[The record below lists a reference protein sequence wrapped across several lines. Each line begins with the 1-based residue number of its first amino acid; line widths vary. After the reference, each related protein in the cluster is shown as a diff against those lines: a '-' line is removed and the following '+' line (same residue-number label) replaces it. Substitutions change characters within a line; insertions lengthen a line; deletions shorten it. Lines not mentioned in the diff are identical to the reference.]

1 MKNLGLAALI
11 ITSLCAESF
20 AQSTFEVTGT
30 PLPATLLKQN
40 YGKTPKGTAAYDLN
54 ICNSS
59 HVRQS
64 VVSSE
69 IYQALS
75 RSDAMLQPIGRQVIL
90 ASILRTQ
97 NWSTPRILSLALN
110 AATGVLMLLT
120 SPKGSGQLVAAIALG
135 SLSTQQVTTGL
146 TGNATADQLEK
157 FEAQVLEPALVLDAG
172 SCVERTVF
180 TALDSKVKRPAGLS
194 FHVR

>member
-1 MKNLGLAALI
+1 MKNVVLAVVSIVSVSTAG
-11 ITSLCAESF
+11 F

-30 PLPATLLKQN
+30 LIPAALLKQN
-40 YGKTPKGTAAYDLN
+40 YGKTPKGIAAYDLN

-59 HVRQS
+59 HATQS

-75 RSDAMLQPIGRQVIL
+75 RSDETLQPIGRQIVL
-90 ASILRTQ
+90 ASILGTQ
-97 NWSTPRILSLALN
+97 NWTTLRILNIALN
-110 AATGVLMLLT
+110 AATGVLMVLT
-120 SPKGSGQLVAAIALG
+120 SSKGSGQLLAAIALG
-135 SLSTQQVTTGL
+135 SVSTQQLTTGL
-146 TGNATADQLEK
+146 KGSTTADQLEK
-157 FEAQVLEPALVLDAG
+157 FDAQVLEPALVLDAG

-180 TALDSKVKRPAGLS
+180 TALDSKVKKPEGLS

>member
-1 MKNLGLAALI
+1 MKHVGLAALI
-11 ITSLCAESF
+11 LTSLCSGSF
-20 AQSTFEVTGT
+20 GQSTFEVTGT

-40 YGKTPKGTAAYDLN
+40 DGKTPKGITAYDLN

-59 HVRQS
+59 GLRQS

-75 RSDAMLQPIGRQVIL
+75 RSDAALQPTGRHVVL

-97 NWSTPRILSLALN
+97 NWSALRLVNIALN
-110 AATGVLMLLT
+110 AVTGALMVLAP
-120 SPKGSGQLVAAIALG
+120 PKGSGQLLAAIALG
-135 SLSTQQVTTGL
+135 TLATQQLTSGL
-146 TGNATADQLEK
+146 PGSTAADQLEK
-157 FEAQVLEPALVLDAG
+157 FEAQVLQPALVLDAG
-172 SCVERTVF
+172 SCAERTVF
-180 TALDSKVKRPAGLS
+180 TALDPEVTKPAGLS